1 MKILIAS
8 TPATGHLNPL
18 LAIGRILIAEG
29 HEIVGLS
36 GNALRERIE
45 GIGAEFCPLPAG
57 ADIDLGDVVS
67 VVPELKHIPPG
78 PEWLRVAIERLFV
91 DTIPA
96 QHKGLQQVLRDFPAD
111 VIIGDDMI
119 FGVLPMLLGPR
130 SKRPPI
136 VLCGTSILH
145 WRREDEAPHFAGL
158 PPATTQAQLKEYA
171 AISQEHDRVVNQPL
185 ARRLNRFLEDLG
197 VGPLSMTLYDSVVE
211 LADAYLQLT
220 VPSFEFP
227 RDIPPSVHFIGALPI
242 IPNQAPLP
250 SWAHELDGSRKVV
263 LVTQGT
269 VANHDFGLLIAPT
282 LAAFANEPD
291 LLVVVTAGG
300 RPIDAIPGP
309 IPSNARLASYLPFE
323 WVVPRVDVFVTNGG
337 YGSVNQAMSI
347 GIPLVTAGLT
357 EDKADVNARVAWSG
371 VGIDLATNEPTPQ
384 ALREAIRTVLDKPNY
399 RSRASSMADE
409 FDGIDTRSEILRI
422 ISQVSPI
429 SDENGLR
436 RSEAAANKT
445 LRRKK
450 VAHAPAPLH
459 HTIEPG
465 PNHRAI
471 GERA

>member
-29 HEIVGLS
+29 HEVVGLS

-45 GIGAEFCPLPAG
+45 GIGAEFRPLPAG
-57 ADIDLGDVVS
+57 ADFDLGDIVS

-78 PEWLRVAIERLFV
+78 PQWLRVAIERLFV

-197 VGPLSMTLYDSVVE
+197 VGPLSMTLFDSVVE

-282 LAAFANEPD
+282 LAALANEPD

-323 WVVPRVDVFVTNGG
+323 WVLPKVDVFVTNGG
-337 YGSVNQAMSI
+337 YGSVNQAMSF

-399 RSRASSMADE
+399 RSRASLMADE

-422 ISQVSPI
+422 VSQVSHI
-429 SDENGLR
+429 SDDNGLR
-436 RSEAAANKT
+436 RGEAAANKT

-450 VAHAPAPLH
+450 VAHA
-459 HTIEPG
+459 TC
-465 PNHRAI
+465 
-471 GERA
+471 